1 MGLCLESSIISI
13 KKRKDYS
20 DRELIMELLYSNWKV
35 QHSSE
40 RTRSNTS
47 TLVWFVVI
55 GIITSVLSALIGFG
69 AVTAL

>member
-13 KKRKDYS
+13 KKGKDYS

-35 QHSSE
+35 QHSSV

-55 GIITSVLSALIGFG
+55 GIIISVLSALIGVG
-69 AVTAL
+69 AETAL